1 MEVKGTIKEIFN
13 TELKGTNNFEIRQM
27 VLETD
32 EQYPQDL
39 LIQFVGDKTAV
50 LDKYAIGDKVTIGI
64 NLRGRAWINPEGET
78 KYFNTIQGW
87 RIDYTNQDQS
97 NEKQNTEPLDKE
109 PEMVEPENIGDDNE
123 PDGLPF

>member
-13 TELKGTNNFEIRQM
+13 TEVKGKNNFKIRQM

-32 EQYPQDL
+32 EQYQQDL

-50 LDKYAIGDKVTIGI
+50 LDKYAIDDKVTIGI
-64 NLRGRAWINPEGET
+64 NLRGRAWVNQEGET

-87 RIDYTNQDQS
+87 RIDYTNKEQS
-97 NEKQNTEPLDKE
+97 KKPNTEPFDKA
-109 PEMVEPENIGDDNE
+109 PEIVEPKNIGDDNE